1 MKPDWLRKCRYISM
15 AIILLVTAA
24 CRSSSGPNDN
34 YASAATV
41 KRGSVA
47 TVVQM
52 AGQVVAVNS
61 LELDLGGA
69 SGRIVNLGVRTG
81 QEVQAGQEL
90 LQLDTSGYQ
99 RTLREAEADLK
110 AAEAALLA
118 AQKGSGAGELARAEA
133 DLTMTQYEVDKT
145 KMELDLAEKAG
156 TNSLKIKLADAA
168 YALRV
173 AQDELRLKEIGEG
186 QATIRQLEYDQAYYQ
201 RLLRDLPANDPGRA
215 ETQKNL
221 ADTEKALA
229 KARSA
234 RDQAL
239 EKERDTIE
247 TRQGELDRAQEDL
260 DRAVA
265 GQDDP
270 AGAARL
276 AYRAAAEALA
286 TAQTKVDDLEAGG
299 ETGAVEAA
307 RTAYEAALAA
317 VQSAQAS
324 VDAAT
329 LRAPFDG
336 TVVAMYVGANDT
348 IGPGQKVMYL
358 ADFRELRLNAQVTE
372 VDVPRI
378 ALGQTVRVTFDM
390 YPGQMFTGTVLDLPQ
405 QVVNQNGIA
414 FYQVVTSLD
423 PGQSLIRLGMYGNAR
438 ILIGERDN
446 VLTMP
451 SAAIRYNSMGETYV
465 DLRRKDDSIEQRT
478 VELGMNDGIQVE
490 VLSGLV
496 EGDTVMVPLV
506 PATSPYGGKGILY

>member
-1 MKPDWLRKCRYISM
+1 MRPSWLDKCRYALI
-15 AIILLVTAA
+15 AVILPLTAG
-24 CRSSSGPNDN
+24 CRTSTGTSEN

-41 KRGSVA
+41 KRGTVS

-69 SGRIVNLGVRTG
+69 SGRIVNLAVRTG
-81 QEVQAGQEL
+81 QEVEAGQEL
-90 LQLDTSGYQ
+90 LQLDTTAYQ
-99 RTLREAEADLK
+99 RTMREAEADLK

-118 AQKGSGAGELARAEA
+118 AQKGSGEGELAKAEA
-133 DLTMTQYEVDKT
+133 DLAMAQYEVDKT
-145 KMELDLAEKAG
+145 KLELDLAEKAG
-156 TNSLKIKLADAA
+156 TEPLKIKLADAA

-186 QATIRQLEYDQAYYQ
+186 QATIRQLEYDLAFYQ
-201 RLLRDLPANDPGRA
+201 RVLRDLPAGDPGRA
-215 ETQKNL
+215 EAQKNL

-234 RDQAL
+234 REQAL
-239 EKERDTIE
+239 EKERE
-247 TRQGELDRAQEDL
+247 TVQTKQRERDRAQEDL
-260 DRAVA
+260 DRAIS

-270 AGAARL
+270 AAAARL
-276 AYRAAAEALA
+276 AYRAAVEAMA
-286 TAQTKVDDLEAGG
+286 TAQAKVDGLKAGG
-299 ETGAVEAA
+299 ESGAVEAA

-317 VQSAQAS
+317 VQAAQAS

-336 TVVAMYVGANDT
+336 TVVALYVAANDI
-348 IGPGQKVMYL
+348 IGPGQKVMFL

-372 VDVPRI
+372 VDIPRI

-414 FYQVVTSLD
+414 YYQVVTSLD
-423 PGQSLIRLGMYGNAR
+423 PGELAIRLGMYGTAR
-438 ILIGERDN
+438 ILIGERYN
-446 VLTMP
+446 VLTIP
-451 SAAIRYNSMGETYV
+451 SAAVRYNNMGETYV
-465 DLRRKDDSIEQRT
+465 DLRRSDNSIQQRT

-490 VLSGLV
+490 VLSGLA

-506 PATSPYGGKGILY
+506 PATNPYGVKGIAY